1 MKERFFRNRTA
12 VFTVAF
18 VLLVGLVGVLAP
30 VIAPNDPYETNDLTS
45 ITYLCDD
52 VLFLYQGRVTE
63 NLPVERISETKDEY
77 ARKLLESIVVFDTEE
92 SA

>member
-1 MKERFFRNRTA
+1 MGDKDVRQTKA
-12 VFTVAF
+12 VFQFPQQVH
-18 VLLVGLVGVLAP
+18 
-30 VIAPNDPYETNDLTS
+30 DLTS

-63 NLPVERISETKDEY
+63 NLPVERIGETKDEY
-77 ARKLLESIVVFDTEE
+77 ARKLLGSIVVFDTEE